1 MAACLFQRNS
11 AFRAV
16 LTRSLLKVEALS
28 CYSAVTEASSEE
40 FKMNYLDDGTEPFS
54 KYQEYVFVSL
64 DFWAYHMHSTHTV
77 HVKMALRI
85 SIGGIAKRRG
95 F

>member
-1 MAACLFQRNS
+1 MAAYLFRNS

-28 CYSAVTEASSEE
+28 CYSTVTEASSEE

-54 KYQEYVFVSL
+54 KYHEYVFVSRFL
-64 DFWAYHMHSTHTV
+64 GLPHAQYPHPVNCVYM
-77 HVKMALRI
+77 
-85 SIGGIAKRRG
+85 
-95 F
+95 